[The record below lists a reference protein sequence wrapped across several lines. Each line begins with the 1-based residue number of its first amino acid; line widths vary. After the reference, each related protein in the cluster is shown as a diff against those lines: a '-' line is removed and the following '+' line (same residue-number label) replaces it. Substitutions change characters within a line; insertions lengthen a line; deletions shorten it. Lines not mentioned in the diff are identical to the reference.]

1 MEDFYTKMK
10 EIPYFCT
17 FLR

>member
-17 FLR
+17 FFR